1 MNKVTRKIA
10 IRIVTM
16 VIVFA
21 VSPLLAAGEG
31 PSTITVTS
39 TEATGSGSLS
49 EAITSANKA
58 DIPALIRFQLA
69 EGGPAYDTA
78 SGFWT
83 IRLAEPLPLLSAGT
97 ITLEGPLGPNGRPR
111 VLLRAAREGL
121 EYGLCIIS
129 PGNSVKGLSI
139 GGFKHGI
146 VLYGFAATKNRIQD
160 CHVGTT
166 ASGDSAV
173 PNETG
178 VVISEGASE
187 NMISGCTISG
197 NLSLGVYI
205 GGKTSVA
212 NIIQGCR
219 IGCDVSGTKRIPNT
233 IGVMLA
239 GASKNRIGSGGSG
252 AGNII
257 SGNEDIGVLMVGKW
271 TTGNLV
277 QGNLIGVDITGSHCL
292 HNDKG
297 VVIKS
302 LANEN
307 LIGGPGEGDHNVI
320 SGNVEIGIYI
330 EAADDN
336 KIMGNL
342 IGTDITGTR
351 AVRTGSIIQGNG
363 VEFNT
368 VAKNNVLGGLNAGE
382 RNIISGNMVY
392 GVVYYGHCERNN
404 TVGNYIG
411 VDITGEKALPNAT
424 GICVDC
430 ASHHNDIA
438 RNVISGNVSYGM
450 FFVTRGT
457 EFNTLRGNRI
467 GTNATGDK
475 AVPNDIGMVISTGA
489 TNNLVGGEGDEDRNI
504 ISGNRQSGIMI
515 TNRFTEKNRVEGN
528 YIGVDVTGTKPIGN
542 RHGIILAT
550 YPRANIVRRNVISA
564 NLTAGVAITE
574 YAADNE
580 VLENWIG
587 TDRGGAT
594 LLPNA
599 QCGIYVDDQSHDN
612 LLEVEGQQNTLR
624 NNPVDIARLPKR
636 TEAIAA
642 VKRAPLATPQ
652 TVPDEPHPSPR
663 ALDVSGYKQIVV
675 TSARDSGPG
684 TLRDAILQAN
694 RLGGKT
700 AILFRIPRTDPGFD
714 ESSGIWRIRYEDSG
728 PVVSGNDLVIDG
740 YSQAAS
746 VGDTNPNGPEIVL
759 DGNGQS
765 VETAFL
771 LLNVSN
777 VTIRGFAIG
786 GFLYGVQVYGPLA
799 QNNRIVGNYIGTEAD
814 GAKANPNLNGV
825 ELLSGTHDTIIGG
838 ATREDRNL
846 VSGNRH
852 VGIRITDAHKN
863 TVIGN
868 FVGVDRTGQKALP
881 NFDGICVEGR
891 GRGNRIGG
899 SRIDERNI
907 VSGNVAYGVDLFGA
921 GVQENTILGNF
932 IGTDVTG
939 TMAIPNTYGVLFDD
953 RASGNVVGGT
963 ADGEWNLISGNTAF
977 GGYFYN
983 TGTNN
988 NTLRGNRIGTDSTGK
1003 AAVPNEAGV
1012 HIDGG
1017 TFNNTVDQ
1025 NVISGN
1031 IVAGITIFALHTDRN
1046 RITRNLIGA
1055 DLSGTSPL
1063 PNGEVGIR
1071 IAFGPRDNIIG
1082 GSGPD
1087 GNLLVGNPI
1096 PISGEP
1102 EAIGAN
1108 RLSDNTTD
1116 LGSWGKQR

>member
-1 MNKVTRKIA
+1 MFTREIA
-10 IRIVTM
+10 IRVLTM
-16 VIVFA
+16 VTVGVVA

-39 TEATGSGSLS
+39 TEASGPGTLS
-49 EAITSANKA
+49 EAITAANKA
-58 DIPALIRFQLA
+58 GGPVAIRFQLT
-69 EGGPAYDTA
+69 ESGPAYDAKSA
-78 SGFWT
+78 SWT
-83 IRLAEPLPLLSAGT
+83 LRLSEPLPLLSAGMIT
-97 ITLEGPLGPNGRPR
+97 IEGPLGSNGRPR
-111 VLLRAAREGL
+111 VLLRAAREGI

-146 VLYGFAATKNRIQD
+146 VLYGPAATRNRIQD
-160 CHVGTT
+160 CHVGILP
-166 ASGDSAV
+166 SGDAAV
-173 PNETG
+173 ANETG
-178 VVISEGASE
+178 VVMSEGASE
-187 NMISGCTISG
+187 NTISDCTISG

-212 NIIQGCR
+212 NAIHGCR
-219 IGCDVSGTKRIPNT
+219 IGCDASGTKRVPNT

-239 GASKNRIGSGGSG
+239 GASKNRIGSAGPGE
-252 AGNII
+252 GNII
-257 SGNEDIGVLMVGKW
+257 SGNDDIGVLLVGKW
-271 TTGNLV
+271 TTHNLL
-277 QGNLIGVDITGSHCL
+277 QGNRIGVDAAGLECL

-307 LIGGPGEGDHNVI
+307 TLGGSADGERNVI

-330 EAADDN
+330 EAADGN
-336 KIMGNL
+336 KILGNL

-351 AVRTGSIIQGNG
+351 AVRSGDIVQGNG

-368 VAKNNVLGGLNAGE
+368 VAKNNVLGGLLPGE
-382 RNIISGNMVY
+382 RNVVSGNKVY
-392 GVVYYGHCERNN
+392 GVVYYGHCEQNS
-404 TVGNYIG
+404 TLGNYVG
-411 VDITGEKALPNAT
+411 VDISGDKPLPNAT

-467 GTNATGDK
+467 GTNVAGDR
-475 AVPNDIGMVISTGA
+475 AIPNDIGMVISTGA
-489 TNNLVGGEGDEDRNI
+489 SNNIVGGANDEDRNI
-504 ISGNRQSGIMI
+504 ISGNRQSGVMI
-515 TNRFTEKNRVEGN
+515 TNRFTEKNLVEGN

-550 YPRANIVRRNVISA
+550 YPRANIVRGNVISA
-564 NLTAGVAITE
+564 NLTAGVAFTE

-580 VLENWIG
+580 VLVNWIG
-587 TDRGGAT
+587 TDRGGSIA
-594 LLPNA
+594 LPNA
-599 QCGIYVDDQSHDN
+599 QCGIYVDDRAHDN
-612 LLEVEGQQNTLR
+612 ILEAQGRQNVMAH
-624 NNPVDIARLPKR
+624 NPVSIARMAQRK
-636 TEAIAA
+636 ESAGA
-642 VKRAPLATPQ
+642 VKRATLATPKML
-652 TVPDEPHPSPR
+652 TEAPLKSPLP
-663 ALDVSGYKQIVV
+663 LDVSGRKSIVV
-675 TSARDSGPG
+675 SSTRDSGPG
-684 TLRDAILQAN
+684 TLRDAIQQAN
-694 RLGGKT
+694 RLGGKS
-700 AILFRIPRTDPGFD
+700 AIVFSIPRADSGFD
-714 ESSGIWRIRYEDSG
+714 QSSGAWRIRFDDSV
-728 PVVSGNDLVIDG
+728 PVITTGDLVIDG
-740 YSQAAS
+740 YSQAAAE
-746 VGDTNPNGPEIVL
+746 GDTNPNGPKIVL
-759 DGNGQS
+759 DGSGQS

-771 LLNVSN
+771 LLNVSG

-786 GFLYGVQVYGPLA
+786 GFLYGIQVYGALSFD
-799 QNNRIVGNYIGTEAD
+799 NRIVGNMIGLDATGLRAM
-814 GAKANPNLNGV
+814 PNLNGV
-825 ELLSGTHDTIIGG
+825 ELLSGAHDNTVGG
-838 ATREDRNL
+838 TTREDRNI

-852 VGIRITDAHKN
+852 VGIRISDAHSN
-863 TVIGN
+863 AVIGN

-891 GRGNRIGG
+891 ARGNRIGG
-899 SRIDERNI
+899 AGPGERNI
-907 VSGNVAYGVDLFGA
+907 ASGNVAYGVDLFGA
-921 GVQENTILGNF
+921 GVQENAILGNS

-953 RASGNVVGGT
+953 RASGNIVGGT
-963 ADGEWNLISGNTAF
+963 GEGEWNLISGNTAF

-983 TGTNN
+983 TGTNG
-988 NTLRGNRIGTDSTGK
+988 NTLRGNRIGTDATGT
-1003 AAVPNEAGV
+1003 AAVPNETGV

-1017 TFNNTVDQ
+1017 TFSNVVDQ

-1031 IVAGITIFALHTDRN
+1031 VVAGITIFALHTDRN

-1071 IAFGPRDNIIG
+1071 IAFGPKDNIIG

-1087 GNLLVGNPI
+1087 ENLLVGNPI